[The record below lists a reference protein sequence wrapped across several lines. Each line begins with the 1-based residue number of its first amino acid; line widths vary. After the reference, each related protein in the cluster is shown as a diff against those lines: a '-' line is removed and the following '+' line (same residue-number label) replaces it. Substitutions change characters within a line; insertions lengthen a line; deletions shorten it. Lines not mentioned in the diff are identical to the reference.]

1 MQPLRVG
8 VIGCGNICRQYFTNA
23 RNYPQLQIVACADL
37 DPARAQAAAQ
47 EHAVPKAHPSV
58 AALLADPEVD
68 LALNLT
74 IPAVHAEVSL
84 AALRAGKHVWTEKP
98 LAVTRDSGRQV
109 VAEALQRKLRLGG
122 APDTFLGSAQQTAR
136 QALDRGLIGKPVAA
150 TAYMMGPGH
159 ERWHPNPSF
168 FYQPG
173 GGPMFDMGPYYLT
186 ALINLFGP
194 IRRLTSFASITRPQ
208 RLISSEPFKG
218 QTIDVK
224 TPDHIT
230 GALEF
235 DNGVIVTI
243 ITSFATWH
251 ATYEA
256 KHPITVYGEE
266 GSMKVADPN
275 VFDSTTLVRGK
286 ADAEWRE
293 LPIEHAAGCGR
304 SIGMAD
310 LAQGL
315 RHNRP
320 HRGNAE
326 LILGV
331 LDAMQGFLDSS
342 ASGSAYTL
350 QHRAQRPAALST
362 GMPLG
367 ELD

>member
-186 ALINLFGP
+186 ALLNLLGP
-194 IRRLTSFASITRPQ
+194 IRRYSGGATIAIGERTIT
-208 RLISSEPFKG
+208 SEPFRGEEIK
-218 QTIDVK
+218 VE
-224 TPDHIT
+224 TPDHVCGVLEFEN
-230 GALEF
+230 GAL
-235 DNGVIVTI
+235 GTVVA
-243 ITSFATWH
+243 SFAAAH
-251 ATYEA
+251 ATYDRRF
-256 KHPITVYGEE
+256 PITIYGTE
-266 GSMKVADPN
+266 GTLRVPDPN
-275 VFDSTTLVRGK
+275 QFDGEVQVRENAQEEWTTVPHTFVAGYGRAVGL
-286 ADAEWRE
+286 ADM
-293 LPIEHAAGCGR
+293 AAGIQR
-304 SIGMAD
+304 
-310 LAQGL
+310 
-315 RHNRP
+315 NRP
-320 HRGNAE
+320 HRCSLQQAFC
-326 LILGV
+326 V
-331 LDAMQGFLDSS
+331 LDLMQGFLDAS
-342 ASGSAYTL
+342 AAGEWRTPEEPY
-350 QHRAQRPAALST
+350 QRPQP
-362 GMPLG
+362 MPAELPFG